1 MLMACWAENREECIL
16 PKKDGVTKTYSF
28 SRNTV
33 DMLDKICK
41 YEHRTQTNLIEL
53 LIMRRHSELSKELEG
68 EMLNGKTAN

>member
-1 MLMACWAENREECIL
+1 M

-28 SRNTV
+28 SRNTIV
-33 DMLDKICK
+33 MLEEMCK

-53 LIMRRHSELSKELEG
+53 LILREYCKMSRDRER